1 MHHVLVEVERNIKN
15 VVWGNKMKEPL
26 DKNKLGKGR
35 PGPWD
40 NDTIKLVDE
49 KTGELLLECKISD
62 NTHQLLLEVGLN
74 TILKKF
80 VNEKNKT

>member
-62 NTHQLLLEVGLN
+62 KTHQLLLEVGLN

>member
-62 NTHQLLLEVGLN
+62 KTHQLLMEVGMN